1 MLAIIIT
8 SFSCSPL
15 HRSNL
20 TVAPSS
26 GDSYDYDWEQFYVG
40 GSAGYGSNSSDDFT
54 VSSFCFGAELMYNLF
69 DSDDGAFYAG
79 IFGNYYSSSAD
90 NFDESLFRGGLRARY
105 FDHIIPSRRLQAVY
119 GVDLFAGSG
128 KREFSMA
135 EDDVSVT
142 GGSAVVGL
150 NLNFENDLSIGFEA
164 PVFNYWN
171 QTFKYDGG
179 EVDVS
184 NTSFGIN
191 KDNIIMAY
199 LRFGF

>member
-1 MLAIIIT
+1 MLAIIVT

-54 VSSFCFGAELMYNLF
+54 VSSFCLGAELMYNLF

-90 NFDESLFRGGLRARY
+90 NYDESLLRGGLRARY